1 MRDRR
6 LAVRYAKALL
16 SVLSDPSEAEATD
29 AFLTSV
35 SSAIEQSTELRT
47 ILLDPAVPRE
57 QRRKA
62 LRALAEAKNMPRTV
76 GNFFATLVDHNRT
89 AALPAI
95 AEMFHVAREAGLG
108 IVPAEMTTA
117 TPMSDEQ
124 RTRAE
129 QAIRKLTG
137 QKVNLTCRVDP
148 DLIGGAVTR
157 IGSTVY
163 DGSLRNQLSQLRS
176 QMVQE

>member
-16 SVLSDPSEAEATD
+16 SVLSDPAEAEAAD

-35 SSAIEQSTELRT
+35 SAAMGQSAELRT
-47 ILLDPAVPRE
+47 ILLDPAVPRD
-57 QRRKA
+57 QRRQA
-62 LRALAEAKNMPRTV
+62 LRALADAKSMPRTV
-76 GNFFATLVDHNRT
+76 GNFFASLVDHNRT
-89 AALPAI
+89 SAIPAI
-95 AEMFHVAREAGLG
+95 AEMFHEVRQAHLG

-117 TPMSDEQ
+117 TPMSSEQ
-124 RTRAE
+124 QAHAE
-129 QAIRKLTG
+129 RAIRKLTG
-137 QKVNLTCRVDP
+137 KNVHLVCSVDP
-148 DLIGGAVTR
+148 ELIGGAVTR

-163 DGSLRNQLSQLRS
+163 DGSLRNQLTQLRS